1 MDQLQV
7 EKREGGTEAWN
18 NDKLISSLIKA
29 GMDSKEAENITD
41 SIQSWASQNSPN
53 GIISSTVIRDKIIST
68 LETSHPEIAD
78 SYKAYKM
85 A

>member
-7 EKREGGTEAWN
+7 EKREGGTEAWS

-29 GMDSKEAENITD
+29 GMDSKEAEDTTS
-41 SIQSWASQNSPN
+41 SIQSWASQNSPD
-53 GIISSTVIRDKIIST
+53 GTIPSTAIRDKIIST
-68 LETSHPEIAD
+68 LEMSHPEIAD